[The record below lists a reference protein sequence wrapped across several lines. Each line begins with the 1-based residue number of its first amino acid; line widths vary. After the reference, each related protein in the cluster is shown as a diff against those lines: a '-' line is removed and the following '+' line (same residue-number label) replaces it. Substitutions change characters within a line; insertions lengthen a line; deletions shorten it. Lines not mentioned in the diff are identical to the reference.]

1 MRQQETDDHDTAQLD
16 RRLGLIQATALNMI
30 DMVGIGPFVVIS
42 LVIQLMNGPG
52 ALLAWVAGALLA
64 VTDGFI
70 WAELGAAMP
79 MAGGSYVFLRECFG
93 RESWGNFFS
102 FLFVWQTT
110 FQAPLVIASG
120 AIGFANYFKYLAP
133 LTDLQTR
140 AVAGCV
146 VILVIALL
154 YRSIGDIG
162 KISVLLWACVLGTM
176 GWIIWSGFSH
186 GSVKFA
192 LQDFA
197 APELSWAYAA
207 ILGQAT
213 VKTVYS
219 YLGYYNVCHL
229 GGEIRNPERNIPRSI
244 FISIIGIAILY
255 LAMNFSVLSVL
266 SRQEAMKSDFVVS
279 LFIERIYGH
288 RAALI
293 ATALILAIAFS
304 SLFAVAAGYSRIP
317 YAAAKDEMYFN
328 VFAKLHP
335 VKHFPHV
342 SLLTLGGLGFIFSLG
357 NKLSWVISAILAM
370 RIVIQFIGGA
380 VGVVF
385 LRRNPA
391 FRLPYRM
398 FLYPIPVVMAI
409 AMWLWL
415 FYSTEYMAF
424 AGIGMM
430 ALGSLVYYFVFARK
444 TVRNK
449 QEHAVW
455 KS

>member
-1 MRQQETDDHDTAQLD
+1 MLQQETDGRNAVQLD
-16 RRLGLIQATALNMI
+16 RKIGLTQATALNMI

-52 ALLAWVAGALLA
+52 ALWAWVAGALLA
-64 VTDGFI
+64 ITDGFI

-79 MAGGSYVFLRECFG
+79 AAGGSYVFLRECFG
-93 RESWGNFFS
+93 RKGLGKFFS
-102 FLFVWQTT
+102 FLFIWQTT

-140 AVAGCV
+140 AVAGGV

-154 YRSIGDIG
+154 YRNISGIG
-162 KISVLLWACVLGTM
+162 KISVALWVCVLGTM
-176 GWIIWSGFSH
+176 GWIIWSGFAH
-186 GSVKFA
+186 GSIEFA
-192 LQDFA
+192 LQDFTM
-197 APELSWAYAA
+197 PQLSWAYAA

-229 GGEIRNPERNIPRSI
+229 GGEIRYPERNIPRSI

-255 LAMNFSVLSVL
+255 IAMNFSVLSVL
-266 SRQEAMKSDFVVS
+266 PWREAMKSDFVIS
-279 LFIERIYGH
+279 LFIERIYG
-288 RAALI
+288 RESALI

-304 SLFAVAAGYSRIP
+304 SLFAVAIGYSRIP
-317 YAAAKDEMYFN
+317 YAAAKDGMYFN

-370 RIVIQFIGGA
+370 RIIIQFIGGA
-380 VGVVF
+380 VGVIF
-385 LRRNPA
+385 LRRNPD

-398 FLYPIPVVMAI
+398 ILYPIPVVMAI

-415 FYSTEYMAF
+415 FYSTGYISF

-430 ALGSLVYYFVFARK
+430 ALGSLVYYFVFVRK
-444 TVRNK
+444 PSNENGNTLRK
-449 QEHAVW
+449 
-455 KS
+455 